1 MPRPDAG
8 SAARAPRAPR
18 QPVTEG
24 NRASAPE
31 LPFNASLAMRYAF
44 GTKPTRAAIR
54 KALYPGCDKD
64 LFERWII
71 EDEPWRFFA
80 RTEQLAPPGD
90 WIIWLF
96 QAGRGAGKELCVQTL
111 IPTPTGFKRNGD
123 LVAGD
128 RVFDERG
135 RLARILEAHPPRVP
149 ERAWRLRFS
158 SGATIDAGADHLWTV
173 TSRKSPSTASAAWW
187 ARAAAETLD
196 TTTLAAR
203 VADGDRPT
211 IPMPAGVRMGGE
223 WFGPLPA
230 YVAIVAVEPIEPKP
244 MRCLTVDSPSRLYLA
259 GEGMIPTHN
268 TRSGAE
274 WAWERVHSHPEHRLA
289 VVAPTSNDHD
299 RVTFGGES
307 GLMRLVDKHPHLVRK
322 VNQRPY
328 WYIELMNGS
337 MITSFTGEASER
349 LRGPQNHS
357 VWADEMAGMGAN
369 AKPTYDQMMF
379 GLRLKGPHG
388 EQPRAMLS
396 TTPKPLLL
404 FRQLNDRFLRGDPA
418 VVVTRASMMDNSANL
433 SSELIREIRSS
444 YEGTRFGEQEIYGK
458 LLLDIPGALWT
469 ADSFSPCTMPSLHEL
484 DRIVVA
490 IDPSGAADKNS
501 SSDEIGI
508 VVAGVR
514 YGGNRGEDRFVVLK
528 DSTMIGSPREWAIEA
543 VREYHDFAA
552 DRIVAEG
559 NFGGAMVE
567 STIKREDQNVPVRMV
582 TASRGK
588 AVRAEPVSA
597 LYEQG
602 RVYHATAGENAT
614 GGGLAK
620 LEEQLVQ
627 MTVTGYVGDGS
638 PDRVD
643 ALVWA
648 ITDLME
654 ARQAPV
660 ATPSSNA
667 SVSYWRP
674 NL

>member
-1 MPRPDAG
+1 MTRREPSLRYQDPSAPEPSVGPRLPAPIAEEASSQSGPTPLFAAG
-8 SAARAPRAPR
+8 SAPSVTIGHVSSVDPWLTI
-18 QPVTEG
+18 PVYDIEVEG
-24 NRASAPE
+24 EPE
-31 LPFNASLAMRYAF
+31 
-44 GTKPTRAAIR
+44 
-54 KALYPGCDKD
+54 
-64 LFERWII
+64 
-71 EDEPWRFFA
+71 FFA
-80 RTEQLAPPGD
+80 
-90 WIIWLF
+90 
-96 QAGRGAGKELCVQTL
+96 
-111 IPTPTGFKRNGD
+111 NGI
-123 LVAGD
+123 LV
-128 RVFDERG
+128 
-135 RLARILEAHPPRVP
+135 
-149 ERAWRLRFS
+149 
-158 SGATIDAGADHLWTV
+158 
-173 TSRKSPSTASAAWW
+173 
-187 ARAAAETLD
+187 
-196 TTTLAAR
+196 
-203 VADGDRPT
+203 
-211 IPMPAGVRMGGE
+211 
-223 WFGPLPA
+223 
-230 YVAIVAVEPIEPKP
+230 
-244 MRCLTVDSPSRLYLA
+244 
-259 GEGMIPTHN
+259 HN
-268 TRSGAE
+268 
-274 WAWERVHSHPEHRLA
+274 
-289 VVAPTSNDHD
+289 
-299 RVTFGGES
+299 
-307 GLMRLVDKHPHLVRK
+307 
-322 VNQRPY
+322 
-328 WYIELMNGS
+328 
-337 MITSFTGEASER
+337 
-349 LRGPQNHS
+349 S
-357 VWADEMAGMGAN
+357 VWGDEFAGMGAN